1 MFQEKRRPNTQLPTS
16 KFFFFFFPWLGVF
29 FPSESRGIFSRVP
42 PRMFSFSP
50 KRRRRKNKE
59 EFRVFK
65 WSSWT
70 TSFPERLCGAVF
82 NELPV
87 NNVFFFLFPFFKKR
101 GCSYFKHPSLSS
113 QSNVYAFTD
122 CQAKRKKKRRGCIF
136 FSGRNRTG
144 HSSRTGFW
152 INT

>member
-1 MFQEKRRPNTQLPTS
+1 
-16 KFFFFFFPWLGVF
+16 
-29 FPSESRGIFSRVP
+29 
-42 PRMFSFSP
+42 MFSFSP

-87 NNVFFFLFPFFKKR
+87 NNVFFFFFLFSKR
-101 GCSYFKHPSLSS
+101 EVAHILNTRVCLA
-113 QSNVYAFTD
+113 NLTFTLLPI
-122 CQAKRKKKRRGCIF
+122 ARRKERRKDGAV
-136 FSGRNRTG
+136 FSFLAEIVWAIALGPV
-144 HSSRTGFW
+144 FE
-152 INT
+152 